1 MNHKNPRF
9 NDPRSRRAWRLFKLR
24 TELMLS
30 SLAHGVRKE
39 LLQDLC
45 SHVQDAISENDGA
58 ADEFER
64 VTAALN
70 DIGDPKDFLE
80 PLIADAVFRSNEGR
94 LSLGP
99 IIRTLTTYA
108 SRSVSYFLTTLQIVI
123 AALAG
128 AILSIA
134 SVTSVIRPGYA
145 GVFRLDNGDI
155 QIRLFGLV
163 DSGEPI
169 LQVWSTLIAIIIG
182 VSIVYWSFKKLQHII
197 TAIIVESMKT

>member
-99 IIRTLTTYA
+99 IIRT
-108 SRSVSYFLTTLQIVI
+108 
-123 AALAG
+123 
-128 AILSIA
+128 
-134 SVTSVIRPGYA
+134 
-145 GVFRLDNGDI
+145 
-155 QIRLFGLV
+155 
-163 DSGEPI
+163 
-169 LQVWSTLIAIIIG
+169 
-182 VSIVYWSFKKLQHII
+182 
-197 TAIIVESMKT
+197 